1 MGGKYKKI
9 NLKNMKLA
17 IIIPA
22 RYKSG
27 RFPGKPLKEIL
38 GIPMVIRVAQIAEK
52 ATNKSNIYIAT
63 EDNSIKDLAESYG
76 FKAIMT
82 SPHHHCC
89 TDRVAEAAT
98 KIDADI
104 IVNLQ
109 GDEPMIDPN
118 EISLAI
124 NAKLKYPKFVI
135 NCASKLKD
143 FEKPEDRNIIK
154 MAMGINNNL
163 VCASRNPI
171 PVTKSGKTPLC
182 KKQVCIY
189 VYNKHELEAFSNQKT
204 TPLEEVEEV
213 DILRFLEMGMP
224 VKIIDVL
231 GDSHAVDIPE
241 DIEIV
246 EKLLKQKHQK

>member
-1 MGGKYKKI
+1 MKI
-9 NLKNMKLA
+9 A
-17 IIIPA
+17 VIIPA

-38 GIPMVIRVAQIAEK
+38 GIPMVVRVAQLAEK
-52 ATNKSNIYIAT
+52 AIDKENVYVAT
-63 EDNSIKDLAESYG
+63 EDVNIKNKVEEYG
-76 FKAIMT
+76 FKVIMT
-82 SPHHHCC
+82 SPSHPCC
-89 TDRVAEAAT
+89 TDRVAEAST

-118 EISLAI
+118 EIKLAI
-124 NAKLKYPKFVI
+124 QEKLQFPGFVI
-135 NCASKLKD
+135 NCMASLKD

-154 MAMGINNNL
+154 MAVGLNNNL

-171 PVTKSGKTPLC
+171 PVTKLGDTPIC

-189 VYNKHELEAFSNQKT
+189 VYNKEELKIFAKQNT

-213 DILRFLEMGMP
+213 DILRFLEIGIP
-224 VKIIDVL
+224 VRIIEVP

-241 DIEIV
+241 DINIV
-246 EKLLKQKHQK
+246 EKLLQQKLKK